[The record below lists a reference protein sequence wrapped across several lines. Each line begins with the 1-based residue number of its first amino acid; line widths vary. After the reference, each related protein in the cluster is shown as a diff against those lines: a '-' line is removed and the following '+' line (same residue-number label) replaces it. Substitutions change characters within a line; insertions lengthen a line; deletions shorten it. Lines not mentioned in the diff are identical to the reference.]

1 MSLPTSGIVVP
12 LVTPLTPAGDID
24 IASLSS
30 LIRYV
35 FDAGVDGV
43 LALGSCGES
52 GALSLRQRVTV
63 AGTAVDAAR
72 GQGAVVVGVSG
83 LGTAEAMAEARELS
97 TLNPDGFLVYGP
109 VVFPASREEMRRHF
123 RLVAE
128 AASSVPLI
136 AYEIPSR
143 VHASLDPLLLA
154 ELAAAGAIAGVKDSG
169 NDLARQRRLV
179 EQTRSLAGFLRC
191 TGAEEAID
199 GLLLAGF
206 DVAIPGLANI
216 FPPLHVALARAARAK
231 DWATASARQG
241 EIVRLLSLY
250 EAPLPSGSFDAA
262 VLGALK
268 EGLRQRG
275 VIEHNTSSVPFVQ
288 PDDQLADYVRQ
299 VLSLAK
305 EIMT

>member
-12 LVTPLTPAGDID
+12 LVTPLTSTGDVD
-24 IASLSS
+24 VASLRS

-52 GALSLRQRVTV
+52 GALSLSQRVTV
-63 AGTAVDAAR
+63 AGTAVDAAGGR
-72 GQGAVVVGVSG
+72 GAVVLGVSG
-83 LGTAEAMAEARELS
+83 LGTAEAMDEARELS
-97 TLNPDGFLVYGP
+97 ALNPDGLLVYGP

-123 RLVAE
+123 QLIAGVSNA
-128 AASSVPLI
+128 PLI

-154 ELAAAGAIAGVKDSG
+154 ELASEGAITGVKDSG

-179 EQTRSLAGFLRC
+179 EQTRSLPGFLRC

-199 GLLLAGF
+199 GLLLVGF
-206 DVAIPGLANI
+206 DVAVPGLANI

-231 DWATASARQG
+231 DWPSASARQG
-241 EIVRLLSLY
+241 EIVRLLTLY
-250 EAPLPSGSFDAA
+250 DAPLADGSFDAA
-262 VLGALK
+262 VLGVLK
-268 EGLRQRG
+268 EGLRQLG

-288 PDDQLADYVRQ
+288 ADSQLASYVRQ

-305 EIMT
+305 EIMA

>member
-12 LVTPLTPAGDID
+12 LVTPLTSTGGVDV
-24 IASLSS
+24 ASLRS

-52 GALSLRQRVTV
+52 GALSLSQRVTV
-63 AGTAVDAAR
+63 AGTAVDATR
-72 GQGAVVVGVSG
+72 GRGAVVLGVSG
-83 LGTAEAMAEARELS
+83 LGTAEAMAEALELS
-97 TLNPDGFLVYGP
+97 ALNPDGLLVYGP

-123 RLVAE
+123 ELIAGVSSAPLV
-128 AASSVPLI
+128 

-154 ELAAAGAIAGVKDSG
+154 ELASAGAITGVKDSG

-179 EQTRSLAGFLRC
+179 EQTRSLPGFLRC

-199 GLLLAGF
+199 GLLLVGF
-206 DVAIPGLANI
+206 DVAVPGLANI

-231 DWATASARQG
+231 DWPSASARQG
-241 EIVRLLSLY
+241 EIVRLLTLY
-250 EAPLPSGSFDAA
+250 DAPLADGSFDAA

-268 EGLRQRG
+268 EGLRQLG

-288 PDDQLADYVRQ
+288 PDSQLANYVRQ

-305 EIMT
+305 EIMA